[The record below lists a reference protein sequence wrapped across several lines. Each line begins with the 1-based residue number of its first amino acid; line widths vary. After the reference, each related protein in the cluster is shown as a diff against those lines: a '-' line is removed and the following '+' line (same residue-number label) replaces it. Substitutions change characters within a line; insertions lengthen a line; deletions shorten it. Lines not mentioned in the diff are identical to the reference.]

1 MPRSL
6 RHYVALPVSI
16 RELDVLRV
24 SDVTPGMRRVTLGGD
39 GLKAHLAENGFPV
52 GDFRSDGFDDDIRIV
67 LTSPGLDAPVLPTQ
81 GDGRVVWPRDP
92 RLETR
97 AYTVRRFDPVAGEVD
112 VDFVRHGVGLATA
125 WAMRA
130 RPGQTVHIAGPS
142 ASGGHPQ
149 DVDWVL
155 VLGDETAL
163 PAIGRWLENWPAEAR
178 GKVFIEVAE
187 DAHRQELPVPD
198 GVELTW
204 LSRDGAAPG
213 TTTLL
218 FDAIRTTNWW
228 PGRVFAWAARE
239 SSTLTP
245 IRRWLR
251 NDKQLPKEAVDVA
264 GYWRRSAVVTSGT
277 DPSVPVEDEG
287 DEILEAIDS
296 LTDLAGGFAVR
307 VAVTTGMLEAL
318 AAGPLTP
325 EQIAGATGCHPGGI
339 GHLVRYLA
347 AAGILDERDGKYSL
361 SGMGAALSDEYA
373 PEEYDLD
380 GLSAQEELAGLLALL
395 SAVRT
400 GHGDHHRWFGA
411 AWDDHV
417 AAVPALTRARVE
429 AAEEEADYYCTT
441 LAADESLT
449 GVGRLLLTGPEAGEV
464 SRALVDAHPG
474 MRVTVLASP
483 SEIEVITSLH
493 PAHERI
499 VFAAGS
505 QLAMPRESFDA
516 VLLNGTLDREADAD
530 VVHVLAGAAA
540 SARKVLVVLGETAME
555 DEEQETYELARA
567 LVDFGLNRAAIR
579 TDAQWRDLFRRT
591 GLKDVGRS
599 NLGWGMM
606 LHQLTK

>member
-228 PGRVFAWAARE
+228 PGRVFAWAAGE

-251 NDKQLPKEAVDVA
+251 GTTNSCPRRRWTWRATGVA
-264 GYWRRSAVVTSGT
+264 PPSSPPEPTRRS
-277 DPSVPVEDEG
+277 PS
-287 DEILEAIDS
+287 
-296 LTDLAGGFAVR
+296 R
-307 VAVTTGMLEAL
+307 
-318 AAGPLTP
+318 
-325 EQIAGATGCHPGGI
+325 
-339 GHLVRYLA
+339 
-347 AAGILDERDGKYSL
+347 
-361 SGMGAALSDEYA
+361 
-373 PEEYDLD
+373 
-380 GLSAQEELAGLLALL
+380 
-395 SAVRT
+395 
-400 GHGDHHRWFGA
+400 
-411 AWDDHV
+411 
-417 AAVPALTRARVE
+417 TRATR
-429 AAEEEADYYCTT
+429 
-441 LAADESLT
+441 S
-449 GVGRLLLTGPEAGEV
+449 
-464 SRALVDAHPG
+464 SK
-474 MRVTVLASP
+474 P
-483 SEIEVITSLH
+483 SI
-493 PAHERI
+493 P
-499 VFAAGS
+499 
-505 QLAMPRESFDA
+505 
-516 VLLNGTLDREADAD
+516 
-530 VVHVLAGAAA
+530 
-540 SARKVLVVLGETAME
+540 
-555 DEEQETYELARA
+555 
-567 LVDFGLNRAAIR
+567 
-579 TDAQWRDLFRRT
+579 
-591 GLKDVGRS
+591 
-599 NLGWGMM
+599 
-606 LHQLTK
+606 